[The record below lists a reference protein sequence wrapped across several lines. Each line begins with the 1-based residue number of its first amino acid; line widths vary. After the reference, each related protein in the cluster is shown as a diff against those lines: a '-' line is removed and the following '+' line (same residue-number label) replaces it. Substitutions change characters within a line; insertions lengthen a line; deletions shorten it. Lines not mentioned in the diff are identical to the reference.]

1 MSGVRVLNT
10 SIFLFVVFLI
20 QETLISRIN
29 FPIDGF
35 SLYLAMLMVL
45 LSLEDRSGSIVF
57 GFIGGLI
64 MDLSIAAD
72 TPFGQW
78 ALILTLVGYLFS
90 LNKES
95 IGDFTQSPIVF
106 VTFISLASAFALVV
120 YLIIGAL
127 LGQNTGALSH
137 LISIVFANS
146 LWTFFITPLF
156 LPLIIKTRTAL
167 LSNRDRI

>member
-10 SIFLFVVFLI
+10 SMFLFVVFLI

-35 SLYLAMLMVL
+35 SLYLATLMVL

-72 TPFGQW
+72 SPFGQW
-78 ALILTLVGYLFS
+78 ALILTLIGYLFS

-106 VTFISLASAFALVV
+106 VAFISLASAFALVL
-120 YLIIGAL
+120 YLVIGAL
-127 LGQNTGALSH
+127 LGQNNGTLTH

-146 LWTFFITPLF
+146 LWSFFLVPLF
-156 LPLIIKTRTAL
+156 LPLIVKTRTAL
-167 LSNRDRI
+167 LSNRERI

>member
-1 MSGVRVLNT
+1 MSGLRVLNT
-10 SIFLFVVFLI
+10 SIFLFIVFLI
-20 QETLISRIN
+20 QETVIARIK

-35 SLYLAMLMVL
+35 SLYLAALMVL

-78 ALILTLVGYLFS
+78 ALILTLIGYLFS

-95 IGDFTQSPIVF
+95 IGDFTQSPIIF
-106 VTFISLASAFALVV
+106 IMFISLASAFALIV
-120 YLIIGAL
+120 YLTIGAL
-127 LGQNTGALSH
+127 LGQNNGTLSR

-146 LWTFFITPLF
+146 LWTFLITPLF
-156 LPLIIKTRTAL
+156 LPLIIKTRIAL
-167 LSNRDRI
+167 LSNRERI

>member
-1 MSGVRVLNT
+1 MSGLRVLNT
-10 SIFLFVVFLI
+10 SISLFMVFLI
-20 QETLISRIN
+20 QETVIARIK

-35 SLYLAMLMVL
+35 SLYLAALMVL

-78 ALILTLVGYLFS
+78 ALILTLIGYLFS

-95 IGDFTQSPIVF
+95 IGDFTQSPIIF
-106 VTFISLASAFALVV
+106 IMFISLASAFALIV
-120 YLIIGAL
+120 YLAIGAL
-127 LGQNTGALSH
+127 LGQNNGTLSH

-146 LWTFFITPLF
+146 LWTFLITPLF

-167 LSNRDRI
+167 LSNRERI

>member
-20 QETLISRIN
+20 QETVIARIK

-35 SLYLAMLMVL
+35 SLYLAVLMVL

-72 TPFGQW
+72 SPFGQW
-78 ALILTLVGYLFS
+78 ALILTLIGYLFS

-106 VTFISLASAFALVV
+106 VAFISLASAFALVL
-120 YLIIGAL
+120 YLVIGAL
-127 LGQNTGALSH
+127 LGQNNGTLTH

-146 LWTFFITPLF
+146 LWSFFLVPLF
-156 LPLIIKTRTAL
+156 LPLIVKTRSAL
-167 LSNRDRI
+167 LSNRERI

>member
-1 MSGVRVLNT
+1 M
-10 SIFLFVVFLI
+10 FLFVVFLI

-35 SLYLAMLMVL
+35 SLYLATLMVL

-95 IGDFTQSPIVF
+95 IGDFTQSPLVF

-146 LWTFFITPLF
+146 LWTFFLTPLF

-167 LSNRDRI
+167 LSNRERI

>member
-10 SIFLFVVFLI
+10 SMFLFVVFLI

-35 SLYLAMLMVL
+35 SLYLATLMVL

-95 IGDFTQSPIVF
+95 IGDFTQSPLVF

-146 LWTFFITPLF
+146 LWTFFLTPLF

-167 LSNRDRI
+167 LSNRERI

>member
-1 MSGVRVLNT
+1 MNGVRVLNT
-10 SIFLFVVFLI
+10 SMFLFVVFLI

-35 SLYLAMLMVL
+35 SLYLATLMVL

-95 IGDFTQSPIVF
+95 IGDFTQSPLVF

-146 LWTFFITPLF
+146 LWTFFLTPLF

-167 LSNRDRI
+167 LSNRERI

>member
-10 SIFLFVVFLI
+10 SMFLFVVFLI

-35 SLYLAMLMVL
+35 SLYLATLMVL

-146 LWTFFITPLF
+146 LWTFFLTPLF

-167 LSNRDRI
+167 LSNRERI

>member
-20 QETLISRIN
+20 QETVIARIK

-35 SLYLAMLMVL
+35 SLYLAVLMVL

-72 TPFGQW
+72 SPFGQW
-78 ALILTLVGYLFS
+78 ALILTLIGYLFS

-106 VTFISLASAFALVV
+106 VAFISLASAFALVL
-120 YLIIGAL
+120 YLVIGAL
-127 LGQNTGALSH
+127 LGQNNGTLTY

-146 LWTFFITPLF
+146 LWSFFLAPLF
-156 LPLIIKTRTAL
+156 LPLIVKTRTAL
-167 LSNRDRI
+167 LSNRERI

>member
-1 MSGVRVLNT
+1 MSGLRVLNT

-20 QETLISRIN
+20 QETVIARIK

-35 SLYLAMLMVL
+35 SLYLAVLMVL

-72 TPFGQW
+72 SPFGQW
-78 ALILTLVGYLFS
+78 ALILTLIGYLFS

-106 VTFISLASAFALVV
+106 VAFISLASAFALVL
-120 YLIIGAL
+120 YLVIGAL
-127 LGQNTGALSH
+127 LGQNNGTLTH

-146 LWTFFITPLF
+146 LWSFFLVPLF
-156 LPLIIKTRTAL
+156 LPLIVKTRSAL
-167 LSNRDRI
+167 LSNRERI

>member
-35 SLYLAMLMVL
+35 SLYLATLMVL

-146 LWTFFITPLF
+146 LWTFFLTPLF